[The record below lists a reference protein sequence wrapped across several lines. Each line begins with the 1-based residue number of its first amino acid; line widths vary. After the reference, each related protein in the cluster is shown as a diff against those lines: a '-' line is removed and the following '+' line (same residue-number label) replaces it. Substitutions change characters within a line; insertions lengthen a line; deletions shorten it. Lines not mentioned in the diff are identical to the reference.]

1 MKIVKVIYSA
11 KPDYV
16 EQNKINIK
24 AVMND
29 LERLAPSGIF
39 YTVCLSSDGKSFIH
53 TAYFKSD
60 EDQKSLNDLASFK
73 YFQEQLKSNGLESP
87 PIQELL
93 TLVNSSRPIFTD

>member
-1 MKIVKVIYSA
+1 MKIVKVIYTA

-16 EQNKINIK
+16 EQNKTNIK

-29 LERLAPSGIF
+29 LQQSVTPGIF

-53 TAYFKSD
+53 TAYFKSE

-73 YFQEQLKSNGLESP
+73 YFQEQLKSNGLEKP

-93 TLVNSSRPIFTD
+93 TLVNSSKAIFND